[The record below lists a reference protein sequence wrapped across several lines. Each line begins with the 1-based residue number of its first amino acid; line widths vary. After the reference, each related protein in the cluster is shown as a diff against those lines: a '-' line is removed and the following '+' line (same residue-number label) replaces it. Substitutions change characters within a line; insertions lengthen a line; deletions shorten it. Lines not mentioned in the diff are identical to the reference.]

1 MSWTRLLIA
10 MIGVTLAGQAQ
21 AKSSLIIEVRE
32 ATKARLTSADVVI
45 KALNGKQVLK
55 MYAASGRLAL
65 ASPPV
70 GTFNLEARS
79 RQGNLVGT
87 ARVVVKPDSQARAV
101 ITIRPPPP
109 TPAKAVTRPPTRAVR
124 PTTKKAPP
132 RRPGPVTASRTAAPP
147 TTAKKVALSGSAM
160 PLARDWGK
168 GKSNVCRGDVFD
180 LKGRRI
186 SGKLQLL
193 QGNKPIGFANVIT
206 GHFSL
211 FDLKTG
217 TYQLRFTSSD
227 GKRRVNTNAAIVA
240 GKLAKV
246 VLKVP

>member
-1 MSWTRLLIA
+1 MSWTRPLIV

-21 AKSSLIIEVRE
+21 AKSSLVVEVRE
-32 ATKARLTSADVVI
+32 ATRARLTSADI
-45 KALNGKQVLK
+45 WIRALDGKQVLK

-65 ASPPV
+65 AEPPV

-87 ARVVVKPDSQARAV
+87 ARLVVKPNSQTRAV
-101 ITIRPPPP
+101 ITVRPAPPA
-109 TPAKAVTRPPTRAVR
+109 PAKAVARPPTRAVR

-132 RRPGPVTASRTAAPP
+132 RQPGPVTAKGTVAQPAP
-147 TTAKKVALSGSAM
+147 AKKVAVSGSAL

-168 GKSNVCRGDVFD
+168 GKSNVCRGDVYD

-186 SGKLQLL
+186 SGKLQLF
-193 QGNKPIGFANVIT
+193 QANKPIGYASVIT

-211 FDLKTG
+211 FDLKAG

-227 GKRRVNTNAAIVA
+227 GKRRVNTNTVIVA